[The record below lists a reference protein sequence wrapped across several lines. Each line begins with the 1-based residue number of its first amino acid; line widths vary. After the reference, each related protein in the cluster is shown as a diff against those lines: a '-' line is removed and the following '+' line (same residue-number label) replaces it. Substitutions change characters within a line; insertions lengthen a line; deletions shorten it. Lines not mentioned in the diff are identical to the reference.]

1 MAYIAE
7 IIIIFKCSA
16 RCGEGIRTRN
26 QLCLLKT
33 SGGQSK
39 QVDPILCTGDRLPE
53 RTRPCRGHHCR
64 GNRRNRRRHLPEW
77 SVGEWSEVN

>member
-53 RTRPCRGHHCR
+53 RTRPNISGT
-64 GNRRNRRRHLPEW
+64 
-77 SVGEWSEVN
+77 SECGIPIPLSLQDTLNTEISER